1 MEASD
6 NIIKKKMSYD
16 NIFRHLIQYERLK
29 KILLT
34 QEQLILIDNLP
45 KIKLKEMNQIHIDG
59 NELTK
64 NVQVINSNLD
74 DKINKRLMSIFK

>member
-16 NIFRHLIQYERLK
+16 YIFRHLIQYERLK

-34 QEQLILIDNLP
+34 HEQLILIDNLP
-45 KIKLKEMNQIHIDG
+45 KIKLKEVTHIHVDG
-59 NELTK
+59 SELTK
-64 NVQVINSNLD
+64 NVQIINSNLD

>member
-6 NIIKKKMSYD
+6 NIIKKKTSYD